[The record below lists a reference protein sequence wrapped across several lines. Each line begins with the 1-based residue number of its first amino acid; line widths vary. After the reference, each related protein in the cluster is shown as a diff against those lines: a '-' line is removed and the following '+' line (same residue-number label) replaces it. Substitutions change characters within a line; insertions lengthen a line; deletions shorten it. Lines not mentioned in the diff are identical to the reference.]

1 MTRAL
6 RRILPI
12 ASAAIA
18 LAARLTADAPVPP
31 RPAKYLTDNAGVFE
45 AERGRALNEKL
56 AAHERATSNQVLVDV
71 EKRLPPA
78 TTIEDFAHSA
88 FRQWGVG
95 QKGKNNGVLLLVFV
109 DDRKMRIEVGYGMEG
124 AIPDAAAHR
133 ITDEVIK
140 PWFRKGDYVRGIE
153 AGVDAILAAASG
165 EGNRGTGRTAAERG
179 EGWTSRALAAL
190 PNDPSKLLIVL
201 FFALLIPVLFVL
213 LIFSRFRRAG
223 TSSWTSRGSSGDGG
237 WASTSSSESSS
248 SSSSSD
254 SSSSSSDFSG
264 GGGDSGGGGASDS
277 W

>member
-1 MTRAL
+1 
-6 RRILPI
+6 
-12 ASAAIA
+12 
-18 LAARLTADAPVPP
+18 LTADAPVPP

-140 PWFRKGDYVRGIE
+140 PWFRKGDYARGIE
-153 AGVDAILAAASG
+153 AGVDSLLAAASG
-165 EGNRGTGRTAAERG
+165 EGNRGTGRTVAESG
-179 EGWTSRALAAL
+179 EGGYSRLLASL
-190 PNDPSKLLIVL
+190 PNDPGKLLIVL
-201 FFALLIPVLFVL
+201 FFALLLPVLFLL
-213 LIFSRFRRAG
+213 LIFSRFRRAA
-223 TSSWTSRGSSGDGG
+223 TSSWTPRGSSGGG
-237 WASTSSSESSS
+237 SWASTSSVESSS